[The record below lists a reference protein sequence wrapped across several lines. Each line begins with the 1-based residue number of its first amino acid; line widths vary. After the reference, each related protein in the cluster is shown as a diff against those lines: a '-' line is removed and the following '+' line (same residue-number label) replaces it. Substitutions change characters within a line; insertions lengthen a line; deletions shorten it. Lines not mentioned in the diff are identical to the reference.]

1 MPLHL
6 DPERLAAL
14 ADEAPTPE
22 EGAHLAHCLSC
33 RRERDACV
41 ALLALAQREG
51 RAATELDGAADPL
64 TSWGAIADAL
74 RADGMLAP
82 AAPSRTA
89 VALVRSDE
97 DVRVLP
103 LPVSPTRSGR
113 MGRVLQGGLLQG
125 GLLRRV
131 AAAALFVAGGMAAGR
146 ASVGAPALPLT
157 EPEAV
162 ASTGSMSFDEAES
175 AGSALLT
182 AGASTFASVDQASAV
197 LARAQRDY
205 QRAAAFLAEHDS
217 TSAVGSSDVLRAR
230 LAALDDMMPRVRE
243 ALNEAPQDPVLN
255 QVYLSTYDVREST
268 LRQLGRALPV
278 GARVNG
284 Y

>member
-33 RRERDACV
+33 RRERDAFV

-89 VALVRSDE
+89 VALVRSDD

-103 LPVSPTRSGR
+103 LPVSPGR
-113 MGRVLQGGLLQG
+113 GGRIGRVLEG

-157 EPEAV
+157 EPPAIAGV
-162 ASTGSMSFDEAES
+162 ASMSFDDAES

>member
-1 MPLHL
+1 MPQHL

-33 RRERDACV
+33 RRERDAFV

-51 RAATELDGAADPL
+51 RAATELDGAAEPL
-64 TSWGAIADAL
+64 TSWGSIADAL

-82 AAPSRTA
+82 AAPSRAA
-89 VALVRSDE
+89 VSLVRSDD

-103 LPVSPTRSGR
+103 LPVASPRRGR
-113 MGRVLQGGLLQG
+113 LAEVLHA

-131 AAAALFVAGGMAAGR
+131 AAAALFVAGGVPAGR

-157 EPEAV
+157 EPV
-162 ASTGSMSFDEAES
+162 AEVAGTGTTTFDEAEDV
-175 AGSALLT
+175 GSALLT
-182 AGASTFASVDQASAV
+182 GGASTFASVDQAAAV
-197 LARAQRDY
+197 LTRAQRDY

-217 TSAVGSSDVLRAR
+217 TSAVGSSEVLQAR

-255 QVYLSTYDVREST
+255 QVYLSAYDVREST

>member
-1 MPLHL
+1 V
-6 DPERLAAL
+6 
-14 ADEAPTPE
+14 
-22 EGAHLAHCLSC
+22 S
-33 RRERDACV
+33 
-41 ALLALAQREG
+41 
-51 RAATELDGAADPL
+51 
-64 TSWGAIADAL
+64 
-74 RADGMLAP
+74 
-82 AAPSRTA
+82 
-89 VALVRSDE
+89 LVRSDD

-103 LPVSPTRSGR
+103 LPLAPAGR
-113 MGRVLQGGLLQG
+113 GRLAEVLHA

-146 ASVGAPALPLT
+146 ASVGAPALPLP
-157 EPEAV
+157 EPAAV
-162 ASTGSMSFDEAES
+162 ASAGPTSFDEAES

-182 AGASTFASVDQASAV
+182 GSVSTFASVDQAAAV
-197 LARAQRDY
+197 LTRAQRDY

-217 TSAVGSSDVLRAR
+217 TSAVGSSEVLRAR
-230 LAALDDMMPRVRE
+230 LAALDDVMPRVRE

-255 QVYLSTYDVREST
+255 QVYLSAYDVREST

>member
-1 MPLHL
+1 MPQHL

-33 RRERDACV
+33 RRERDAFV

-74 RADGMLAP
+74 RDDGMLAP
-82 AAPSRTA
+82 AGPSRAA
-89 VALVRSDE
+89 VSLVRSDD

-103 LPVSPTRSGR
+103 LPVRTGGDGR
-113 MGRVLQGGLLQG
+113 IGRIAQG

-146 ASVGAPALPLT
+146 ASVGAPALPMP
-157 EPEAV
+157 EPAAV
-162 ASTGSMSFDEAES
+162 ASTGPMSFDDSEN

-182 AGASTFASVDQASAV
+182 GGASTFASVDQATAV
-197 LARAQRDY
+197 LTQAQRDY

-217 TSAVGSSDVLRAR
+217 TSAVGSSEVLRAR
-230 LAALDDMMPRVRE
+230 LAALDDVMPRVRE

-255 QVYLSTYDVREST
+255 QVYLSAYDVREST
-268 LRQLGRALPV
+268 LRQLGRTLPV

>member
-1 MPLHL
+1 MPQHL

-14 ADEAPTPE
+14 ADEAPTHE

-33 RRERDACV
+33 RRERDAFV

-51 RAATELDGAADPL
+51 RAATELDGAAEPL
-64 TSWGAIADAL
+64 TSWGSIADAL

-82 AAPSRTA
+82 AGPSRAA
-89 VALVRSDE
+89 VSLVRSEDE
-97 DVRVLP
+97 VRVLP
-103 LPVSPTRSGR
+103 LPVAQVRRGR
-113 MGRVLQGGLLQG
+113 IADVLHP

-157 EPEAV
+157 EPV
-162 ASTGSMSFDEAES
+162 AGADAMAFDESEN
-175 AGSALLT
+175 AGTALLT
-182 AGASTFASVDQASAV
+182 GGASTFASVDEASAV
-197 LARAQRDY
+197 LTRAQRDY

-217 TSAVGSSDVLRAR
+217 TSAVGSSEVLRAR

>member
-1 MPLHL
+1 MPQHL

-33 RRERDACV
+33 RRERDAFV

-82 AAPSRTA
+82 AGPSRPA
-89 VALVRSDE
+89 VSLVRSD

-103 LPVSPTRSGR
+103 LPVRAAGDGR
-113 MGRVLQGGLLQG
+113 IGRIQQG

-146 ASVGAPALPLT
+146 ASVGAPALPMP
-157 EPEAV
+157 EPAAV
-162 ASTGSMSFDEAES
+162 ASTGPMSFDDSEN

-182 AGASTFASVDQASAV
+182 GGASTFASVDQATAV
-197 LARAQRDY
+197 LTQAQRDY

-217 TSAVGSSDVLRAR
+217 TSAVGSSEVLRAR
-230 LAALDDMMPRVRE
+230 LAALDDVMPRVRE

-255 QVYLSTYDVREST
+255 QVYLSAYDVREST
-268 LRQLGRALPV
+268 LRQLGRTLPV

>member
-33 RRERDACV
+33 RRERDAFV

-217 TSAVGSSDVLRAR
+217 ASAVGSSEVLRAR

>member
-1 MPLHL
+1 MPQHL

-33 RRERDACV
+33 RRERDAFV

-51 RAATELDGAADPL
+51 RAATELDGTADPL
-64 TSWGAIADAL
+64 TSWGSIADAL
-74 RADGMLAP
+74 RADGILAP
-82 AAPSRTA
+82 AGASRAA
-89 VALVRSDE
+89 VSLVRSD
-97 DVRVLP
+97 DAVRVLP
-103 LPVSPTRSGR
+103 LPVAPTRRGR
-113 MGRVLQGGLLQG
+113 AAGLHA

-157 EPEAV
+157 ESAAV
-162 ASTGSMSFDEAES
+162 ASTGGMSFDASENV
-175 AGSALLT
+175 GSALLT
-182 AGASTFASVDQASAV
+182 GGASTFASVDQAAAV
-197 LARAQRDY
+197 LAQAQRDY

-217 TSAVGSSDVLRAR
+217 TSAVGSSEVLQAR

>member
-33 RRERDACV
+33 RRERDAFV

-89 VALVRSDE
+89 VALVRSD

-217 TSAVGSSDVLRAR
+217 ASAVGSSEVLRAR

>member
-1 MPLHL
+1 MLHL

-14 ADEAPTPE
+14 ADELPTAE
-22 EGAHLAHCLSC
+22 EGAHLAHCLAC
-33 RRERDACV
+33 RRERDAFV

-51 RAATELDGAADPL
+51 RADDAPL
-64 TSWGAIADAL
+64 TSWASLSTAL
-74 RADGMLAP
+74 HAEGLLAP
-82 AAPSRTA
+82 PA
-89 VALVRSDE
+89 VAMVRSADDD
-97 DVRVLP
+97 DVRVIP
-103 LPVSPTRSGR
+103 LPTAAARAAR
-113 MGRVLQGGLLQG
+113 RQRFGGAFG
-125 GLLRRV
+125 AASLRRV

-157 EPEAV
+157 DAPPVARAV
-162 ASTGSMSFDEAES
+162 DANAD
-175 AGSALLT
+175 AGTALLT
-182 AGASTFASVDQASAV
+182 AGAASFASVDDAARV

-205 QRAAAFLAEHDS
+205 QQAAAFLAEHDS
-217 TSAVGSSDVLRAR
+217 TTVVGSSDVLRAR

-255 QVYLSTYDVREST
+255 QVYLTTYDVREST
-268 LRQLGRALPV
+268 LRQLGRTLPA

>member
-14 ADEAPTPE
+14 ADEAPTAE
-22 EGAHLAHCLSC
+22 EGAHLAHCLAC
-33 RRERDACV
+33 RRERDAFV

-51 RAATELDGAADPL
+51 PAAVDLDGTAGEPL
-64 TSWGAIADAL
+64 TSWAPIAEAL
-74 RADGMLAP
+74 RADGLLAP
-82 AAPSRTA
+82 ASGPRLEPADR
-89 VALVRSDE
+89 
-97 DVRVLP
+97 DVRVIP
-103 LPVSPTRSGR
+103 LPTTAPAAHARGER
-113 MGRVLQGGLLQG
+113 RGERVMAGA
-125 GLLRRV
+125 LLRRV

-146 ASVGAPALPLT
+146 VSVGAPALPSVQQATLADAPAFAT
-157 EPEAV
+157 PEIDLGGPAL
-162 ASTGSMSFDEAES
+162 SS
-175 AGSALLT
+175 AGAP
-182 AGASTFASVDQASAV
+182 AFATVEQASAV
-197 LARAQRDY
+197 LTRAQRDY

-217 TSAVGSSDVLRAR
+217 TTAVGSSEVLRAR
-230 LAALDDMMPRVRE
+230 LAALDDVMPRVRE

-255 QVYLSTYDVREST
+255 QVYLSAFDVREST